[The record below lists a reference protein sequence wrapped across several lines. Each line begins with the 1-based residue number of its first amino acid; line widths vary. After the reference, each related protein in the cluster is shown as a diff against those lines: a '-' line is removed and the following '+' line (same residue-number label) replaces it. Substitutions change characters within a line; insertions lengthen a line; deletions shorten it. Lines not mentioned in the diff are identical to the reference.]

1 MDLTDEEN
9 PQSVLTECSLA
20 PGDCG
25 STDAPDDLDGHCR
38 EVLRREHDSDRLNA
52 KVIDDHASAHGVP
65 ISMNQDR

>member
-38 EVLRREHDSDRLNA
+38 EVLRREYD
-52 KVIDDHASAHGVP
+52 
-65 ISMNQDR
+65 